1 VNVEDNTTAGQ
12 NLTIGAAIPPSTTP
26 TGPTGLNDSLT
37 VLVGNKGHA
46 DFAGKGGD
54 ALGDLKA
61 FGYEQFTLTSN
72 GGGQVGPGNANDLG
86 GTILVP
92 TLGGNEQVT
101 IGGDTTLLMA
111 VTHSAFGAIQDQTNT
126 GILNANNLTITI
138 TNTAATEWGEGT
150 PGTNLFFVNDAGAN
164 GGKFAPAVA
173 YSNNAVKIDATTSGG
188 LVNPW
193 GDANFVGNQGDT
205 ILGATNPVGF
215 KIGGATVGNVFAGS
229 PGNDTLTSNSLT
241 LPDYIVTNGGK
252 DTINLAAG
260 HTGADHIGF
269 YNANGDATGGG
280 NYAVA
285 SVAGSIS
292 EGGVGAFEF
301 ANPAWWGIAAG
312 GSSTAIDDG
321 VAGSLF
327 PGVVVGTGA
336 GTSADQSTVNNFNVT
351 TATSDVLDFSVQ
363 AWSTAGLIGFGLTQD
378 TGGGLANAA
387 PAATPTGAAVTAV
400 QVAPGGSIAG
410 TGADFIVLSQGS
422 FLDANAV
429 AQALAGGSYTVNHS
443 ALGATVEADFLLA
456 YQGIDG
462 NAHIANLHLAGTGGT
477 STAVDLVTASDM
489 VNLAGVS
496 LTQLVNPAAGGIGAH
511 IHLIT

>member
-1 VNVEDNTTAGQ
+1 V
-12 NLTIGAAIPPSTTP
+12 
-26 TGPTGLNDSLT
+26 
-37 VLVGNKGHA
+37 
-46 DFAGKGGD
+46 
-54 ALGDLKA
+54 
-61 FGYEQFTLTSN
+61 
-72 GGGQVGPGNANDLG
+72 
-86 GTILVP
+86 
-92 TLGGNEQVT
+92 
-101 IGGDTTLLMA
+101 
-111 VTHSAFGAIQDQTNT
+111 
-126 GILNANNLTITI
+126 
-138 TNTAATEWGEGT
+138 
-150 PGTNLFFVNDAGAN
+150 
-164 GGKFAPAVA
+164 
-173 YSNNAVKIDATTSGG
+173 
-188 LVNPW
+188 
-193 GDANFVGNQGDT
+193 
-205 ILGATNPVGF
+205 
-215 KIGGATVGNVFAGS
+215 
-229 PGNDTLTSNSLT
+229 
-241 LPDYIVTNGGK
+241 
-252 DTINLAAG
+252 
-260 HTGADHIGF
+260 
-269 YNANGDATGGG
+269 GG

-285 SVAGSIS
+285 SVAGSIT

-301 ANPAWWGIAAG
+301 ANPGWWGIAAN
-312 GSSTAIDDG
+312 GSSTRIDDG
-321 VAGSLF
+321 GGGTTLF
-327 PGVVVGTGA
+327 PTPPIAVGTGA